1 VGTKTTG
8 GAEMKKRKDIN
19 LTEHALL
26 AKDIYHIKDCIYALR
41 AFLLERKST
50 LPEISQLRSME
61 ARLDSLRSKLDN
73 KYHALIDDKTF
84 DEFGHIYYSRGKRH
98 ESNG

>member
-8 GAEMKKRKDIN
+8 GAEMKKRKDID

-73 KYHALIDDKTF
+73 KYHALIDNKTF
-84 DEFGHIYYSRGKRH
+84 DEFGHIYYSRGKKH

>member
-1 VGTKTTG
+1 
-8 GAEMKKRKDIN
+8 
-19 LTEHALL
+19 
-26 AKDIYHIKDCIYALR
+26 
-41 AFLLERKST
+41 
-50 LPEISQLRSME
+50 ME

>member
-1 VGTKTTG
+1 
-8 GAEMKKRKDIN
+8 MKERKDID

-26 AKDIYHIKDCIYALR
+26 AKDIY
-41 AFLLERKST
+41 
-50 LPEISQLRSME
+50 
-61 ARLDSLRSKLDN
+61 
-73 KYHALIDDKTF
+73 LIDDKTF

>member
-1 VGTKTTG
+1 MLL
-8 GAEMKKRKDIN
+8 AMDIHRIKDSI
-19 LTEHALL
+19 HAL
-26 AKDIYHIKDCIYALR
+26 HT
-41 AFLLERKST
+41 FLLDKESS

-84 DEFGHIYYSRGKRH
+84 DEFGHIYYSRRKRH

>member
-50 LPEISQLRSME
+50 LREISQLRSME
-61 ARLDSLRSKLDN
+61 ARLDSLRSELDE

-84 DEFGHIYYSRGKRH
+84 DEFGHIYYSRGKKH